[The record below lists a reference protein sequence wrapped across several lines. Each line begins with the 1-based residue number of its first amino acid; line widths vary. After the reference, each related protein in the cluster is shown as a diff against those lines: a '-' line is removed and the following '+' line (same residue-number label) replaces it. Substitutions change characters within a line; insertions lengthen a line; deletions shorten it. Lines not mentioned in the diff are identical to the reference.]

1 MTDAARGATTC
12 YRLLSCDGSGDGR
25 HIRRWSPLEGAA
37 QERPGMG
44 PRLLACLHRVP
55 SHIVV
60 SIDIG
65 GCRRGATA
73 TGSATGAEACVATAT
88 LPQGAM
94 RMSIFD
100 YMRAALRPE
109 VASSIFLF
117 AVRCPCFGSLLR
129 PLQVFLVGLI
139 ANAAAGGLVRGAK
152 GTGHGGGN

>member
-1 MTDAARGATTC
+1 MDPLDTQTFERGF
-12 YRLLSCDGSGDGR
+12 G
-25 HIRRWSPLEGAA
+25 I
-37 QERPGMG
+37 
-44 PRLLACLHRVP
+44 LLAALSVNRLSTNP
-55 SHIVV
+55 E
-60 SIDIG
+60 
-65 GCRRGATA
+65 
-73 TGSATGAEACVATAT
+73 ATGAEACVATAT